1 MIFNITGGLDLSMY
15 EVNEAAE
22 MISRAVDSEA
32 QIIFGASVDPN
43 LQGKVRVT
51 VLAAGFGTRPHRNG
65 GVSLSHA
72 SPLEFDKVAP
82 VNMDDI
88 EVPAFLRYRG

>member
-1 MIFNITGGLDLSMY
+1 MY

-22 MISRAVDSEA
+22 MISRAVDPEA
-32 QIIFGASVDPN
+32 QIIFGASIDPGMS
-43 LQGKVRVT
+43 GKVRVT
-51 VLAAGFGTRPHRNG
+51 VLAAGFGAPRGHRNAQG
-65 GVSLSHA
+65 GYA
-72 SPLEFDKVAP
+72 FDRSGKLDAVAP

>member
-1 MIFNITGGLDLSMY
+1 VIFNITGGLDLSMY

-22 MISRAVDSEA
+22 MISRAVDPEA

-43 LQGKVRVT
+43 MQGKVRVT
-51 VLAAGFGTRPHRNG
+51 VLAAGFGARMNG
-65 GVSLSHA
+65 SRSFAGTTA
-72 SPLEFDKVAP
+72 LEFDKVAP

-88 EVPAFLRYRG
+88 EVPAFLRYRS